1 MKKDGLMKKNSFVR
15 GAFIT
20 TFGIVFAKML
30 GIFYV
35 IPFHSLIGDDGGALY
50 GYAYTVYLFFLSIS
64 TAGIPLAISKLV
76 SEYHALGYYKAKRRV
91 FLLGKQLA
99 IVLGV
104 ISFLL
109 IIVFAPLIAKC
120 ILGNVVS
127 KSRIEDVTFVIRVIG
142 GAILVGPLL
151 SIYRGYFEGHRI
163 MSPPSISQVLEQ
175 IIRVFIIIFGG
186 FIALKQFHA
195 SIKTTVGI
203 ALFGATVGAF
213 VAYFYLLE
221 KYIKNR
227 SKFSIKEK
235 NDDEPIITS
244 KEIIYKIFYYAIPFI
259 AIDLF
264 RSLFN
269 YADMFMVVKGL
280 VYHANYSANDAET
293 IYSIMSTWAQ
303 KFNMIVLAVSSGIVV
318 SLIPNISEKFVRHL
332 MGELHDMIRKSLS
345 VLIFFIIPMTFG
357 ICFLAKPI
365 WLLFYGESEF
375 GATILGYYIFIG
387 AFTSVF
393 TVLISIIQSLKNY
406 RHVFYALLSG
416 FIVKVILNIVLLRTF
431 IYFGIAPYYSFITAS
446 IVGYLVSIIYCFIVL
461 YYGYHVVFESVMKQF
476 VDILCGSLFMI
487 IVLYIIRFFVPISS
501 NIRLVNL
508 AIILLYTLI
517 GCICYIIY
525 VHRVGVLT
533 DIFGKRWLKNMY
545 SSFFKNNVRKKEN

>member
-1 MKKDGLMKKNSFVR
+1 MKKDGLMKKNSFVK

-76 SEYHALGYYKAKRRV
+76 SEYQALGYYKTKRRV

-99 IVLGV
+99 IVFGV
-104 ISFLL
+104 VSFLL
-109 IIVFAPLIAKC
+109 ILLFAPFIAKC
-120 ILGNVVS
+120 VLGNVVS

-142 GAILVGPLL
+142 SAVLIGPLL
-151 SIYRGYFEGHRI
+151 SIYRGFFEGHRF

-195 SIKTTVGI
+195 SIRTMVGI
-203 ALFGATVGAF
+203 ALLGATIGAF
-213 VAYFYLLE
+213 ISYFYLLE

-227 SKFSIKEK
+227 NKFSIQSK
-235 NDDEPIITS
+235 NEEEPFISSKTIIQ
-244 KEIIYKIFYYAIPFI
+244 KIIYYAIPFI

-269 YADMFMVVKGL
+269 YTDMFTVVKGL
-280 VYHANYSANDAET
+280 VHYANYSATDAET

-318 SLIPNISEKFVRHL
+318 SLIPNISEKYVRHL
-332 MGELHDMIRKSLS
+332 MDELHDMIRKSLS
-345 VLIFFIIPMTFG
+345 VLLFFIVPMTFG

-365 WLLFYGESEF
+365 WILFYGESEF
-375 GATILGYYIFIG
+375 GSTILGYYIFTG
-387 AFTSVF
+387 AFIAVF

-406 RHVFYALLSG
+406 RHVFYALIAG
-416 FIVKVILNIVLLRTF
+416 FLVKVILNIVLLRTF
-431 IYFGIAPYYSFITAS
+431 TYFGIVPYYSFITAS
-446 IVGYLVSIIYCFIVL
+446 IVGYLVSIIYCFVVL
-461 YYGYHVVFESVMKQF
+461 FYGYHVDFESVVKHF
-476 VDILCGSLFMI
+476 IDIICGSLFMI
-487 IVLYIIRFFVPISS
+487 IVLYILRFFVPISS
-501 NIRLVNL
+501 SIRIVNL
-508 AIILLYTLI
+508 GIILLYAFI
-517 GCICYIIY
+517 GCVCYILY
-525 VHRVGVLT
+525 VHKVGVLT
-533 DIFGKRWLKNMY
+533 SIFGKRWLKNMY
-545 SSFFKNNVRKKEN
+545 ASFFQKNVKRS